1 MSSPSRGE
9 ADAALYAQALSTRVS
24 ENRPDR
30 PSLGR
35 ALAAV
40 GAKRNVAI
48 GLLAGTALAAALFLV
63 FVVPGETQE
72 VWYLYLAL
80 AFVVA
85 VTSGALVA
93 ILLTIGSAVRVSQE
107 TDSG

>member
-1 MSSPSRGE
+1 M
-9 ADAALYAQALSTRVS
+9 S

-35 ALAAV
+35 ALAAI
-40 GAKRNVAI
+40 GAKRNAAI
-48 GLLAGTALAAALFLV
+48 GLLAGTAFAATLFALFVL
-63 FVVPGETQE
+63 PGETQE

-85 VTSGALVA
+85 VTTGTMIAV
-93 ILLTIGSAVRVSQE
+93 LLTIRSAVRVSRDVE
-107 TDSG
+107 SDGKRR